1 MIFLIRLIQ
10 KVKVY
15 KKLAS
20 QGSVTV
26 FASLALLLVASFLL
40 ALLEAARV
48 EGLESYA
55 AMNRANA
62 LESVLSGYNR
72 DLFEEYGIFLLD
84 AGYGG
89 GTIQFSKINSC
100 LQAVSQKNL
109 RPIVT
114 DSFLRHTQNFYQM
127 NVRDAS
133 VTHYV
138 LATDDNGEPFC
149 RMAAES
155 MKLLCP
161 VEAARQL
168 KARFEAG
175 DRAMEQGERS
185 RSALEDAETHIREAK
200 NNKTQKGEE
209 KSEAGNMPVPA
220 APAENP
226 MEVVRKLKKTDLLT
240 LVLPQGSS
248 VSEKAIPGG
257 DTLEHRSLQQGNEPW
272 KKGGG
277 WYERICYQQFL
288 KTYFSCYTSGE
299 KSDGALDYELEY
311 IHAGKLSDRENLKK
325 VVQELLLLREG
336 ANFLYLQSDAP
347 KKEEAYAVAA
357 ALLAPLGLAA
367 IVPAAVQGILAAW
380 AFGESVLDVR
390 TLLAGGRVPWMKSAQ
405 SWTSSLSGLGTAL
418 SGGARAKDQTE
429 GEAYEGYLQ
438 KLLYLKSAR
447 VLNYRTMDLLE
458 QRLRLRDGYEQ
469 VRMDSMVLFLRADF
483 SYEAAP
489 LFSSMV
495 TLRKLQTD
503 CFTFSETAQNGYL
516 PED

>member
-1 MIFLIRLIQ
+1 M
-10 KVKVY
+10 Y
-15 KKLAS
+15 KKSAS

-48 EGLESYA
+48 EGFRSYA

-72 DLFEEYGIFLLD
+72 DLFETYGIFLLD

-89 GTIQFSKINSC
+89 GTMKLSEINSR
-100 LQAVSQKNL
+100 LQSVSQKNL

-138 LATDDNGEPFC
+138 LATDDNGDPFC
-149 RMAAES
+149 QMAAES
-155 MKLLCP
+155 MKLLWP
-161 VEAARQL
+161 VEAAQQL

-175 DRAMEQGERS
+175 EQALKQGERS
-185 RSALEDAETHIREAK
+185 RSALKDAEANIREAEH
-200 NNKTQKGEE
+200 NKTQKGEE
-209 KSEAGNMPVPA
+209 KSESGKMPVPA
-220 APAENP
+220 APVENP
-226 MEVVRKLKKTDLLT
+226 MEVIKKLKKTDLLT

-248 VSEKAIPGG
+248 VSKKAISGG

-272 KKGGG
+272 KKGGS

-288 KTYFSCYTSGE
+288 KTYFSCYVSGGTD
-299 KSDGALDYELEY
+299 DGALDYELEY

-347 KKEEAYAVAA
+347 KKEEAYAIAS

-367 IVPAAVQGILAAW
+367 IVPAAAQGILAAW

-390 TLLAGGRVPWMKSAQ
+390 ALLAGGRVPWMKSVQ
-405 SWTSSLSGLGTAL
+405 SWTSSLSGLGAAL
-418 SGGARAKDQTE
+418 SGGMRAKDQAE
-429 GEAYEGYLQ
+429 GETYEGYLQ

-458 QRLRLRDGYEQ
+458 QRLRLQDGYEQ
-469 VRMDSMVLFLRADF
+469 VRMDSMVMFLRADF
-483 SYEAAP
+483 TYEAAP

-495 TLRKLQTD
+495 SLQKLQTD
-503 CFTFSETAQNGYL
+503 CFTFSGTAQDGYL